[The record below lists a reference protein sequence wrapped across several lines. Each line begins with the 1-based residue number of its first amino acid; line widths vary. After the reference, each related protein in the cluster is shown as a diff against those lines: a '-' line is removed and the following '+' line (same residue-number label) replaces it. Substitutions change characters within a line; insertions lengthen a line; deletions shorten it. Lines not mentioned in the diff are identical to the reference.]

1 MLGIPCIFFS
11 QRTIVGLCQ
20 CHLWMGYFNH
30 YRDRPCHAQLQ
41 AEERCTPSQLL
52 QLRLSWSQSMVQS
65 KFIVSSKAIGMSK
78 KRLIFFKV
86 YRNSLIISEI
96 NFMSS
101 G

>member
-41 AEERCTPSQLL
+41 AEERGTPSQLL
-52 QLRLSWSQSMVQS
+52 QLRMSWSQSMVQILS
-65 KFIVSSKAIGMSK
+65 IVLSIPNTRSIYFQYF
-78 KRLIFFKV
+78 L
-86 YRNSLIISEI
+86 
-96 NFMSS
+96 NFYVTA
-101 G
+101 